1 MYVFTEKT
9 ITMRGVSRITTEE
22 RGAVDAAA
30 FEAVISSVDPINMTI
45 SSYAVDPEVYKANIT
60 QCRQDE
66 DTFRDY
72 VQGIQDEL
80 IAATAQLP
88 EE

>member
-9 ITMRGVSRITTEE
+9 ITMRGVSRINNGEVD
-22 RGAVDAAA
+22 VDAAS

-45 SSYAVDPEVYKANIT
+45 SSYAIDPELYKSNIT
-60 QCRQDE
+60 TCRQDE

-80 IAATAQLP
+80 IALSA
-88 EE
+88 E

>member
-9 ITMRGVSRITTEE
+9 VTMRGVSRINNEE
-22 RGAVDAAA
+22 ISVDAAA